1 MFPVHTKI
9 TRKGSGDVTVLFCR
23 SEADRAMP
31 VVSGRAWCTR
41 SARPQGSSDPLTVR
55 VDPGVPRLGRGG

>member
-23 SEADRAMP
+23 SPTDRATP
-31 VVSGRAWCTR
+31 ASCATAATVSFCTDDDR
-41 SARPQGSSDPLTVR
+41 SDLLTILAITAIVGLR
-55 VDPGVPRLGRGG
+55 R

>member
-23 SEADRAMP
+23 SPPDRATPASCATPATVSFCTDHGHGRLLTIP
-31 VVSGRAWCTR
+31 VITGIFA
-41 SARPQGSSDPLTVR
+41 LR
-55 VDPGVPRLGRGG
+55 V